1 MRISTAQYFE
11 TSAANYQRNYAN
23 VIKSS
28 EEAAS
33 GIRVNSGADD
43 PVGAARLLQL
53 DQQSAML
60 KQYSGNITTVRNTL
74 GSSEAVLTSI
84 SQVMQRAREL
94 AIGAGNGNYTDADR
108 QANAAELGQIEE
120 QLVSLMN
127 SKDQNGQYLF
137 SGSNSSVA
145 PYSRNSDG
153 TYSYNGDQTT
163 LSLQVGDTQWM
174 ATNDTGFSIFEQ
186 AANTSRSQVTSVPN
200 ALVPNDGRVALSNGQ
215 VSDSA
220 AYNANFRAGEPY
232 TVNVKAG
239 SQLQIL
245 DKNNVDVT
253 AEATRNGQFSATDG
267 KTQTISFRGLE
278 MSMDVQLPAGETD
291 ANLAGISFT
300 LGVKADSFSA
310 TRSPSN
316 ASTAVMT
323 GTTITDQA
331 AYDSAFPAG
340 SAVLKFKGT
349 APDPVTF
356 DLYAAP
362 LTASSKPV
370 VANQPM
376 TGTTA
381 TAAGVTFNFSAA
393 TQDGD
398 QFNVAVD
405 THQSQSILDTVGQL
419 RKALSAPVGT
429 AAEKQQ
435 FQAALASGIANLAS
449 GHDQLT
455 TAISAIGARGA
466 ALDTQSDTN
475 QSLQAANSSTT
486 ASIRDSDPAEVLVR
500 LNLQQTMLQ
509 ASQLAFSKISQ
520 LSLFSRL

>member
-11 TSAANYQRNYAN
+11 SSAASYSKNYSD
-23 VIKSS
+23 VVKSQ

-53 DQQSAML
+53 DQQAAML

-74 GSSEAVLTSI
+74 GSSESVLTSI
-84 SQVMQRAREL
+84 SQVLQRAREL

-127 SKDQNGQYLF
+127 SRDQNGQYLF

-145 PYSRNSDG
+145 PYAKNADG

-186 AANTSRSQVTSVPN
+186 AINTSRSQVTAIADGNV
-200 ALVPNDGRVALSNGQ
+200 ANDGRFALSNGQ
-215 VSDSA
+215 VSNSA
-220 AYNANFRAGEPY
+220 LFNNRFRSGEPY
-232 TVNVKAG
+232 TVSIEAG
-239 SQLQIL
+239 SQLKIL
-245 DKNNVDVT
+245 DRNKNDVT
-253 AEATRNGQFSATDG
+253 ADATENGQFSSTSSSA
-267 KTQTISFRGLE
+267 QTISFRGVDL
-278 MSMDVQLPAGETD
+278 SLNVNLPTGETD
-291 ANLAGISFT
+291 ANLVGLSFE
-300 LGVKADSFSA
+300 LGAKSDSFSS

-316 ASTAVMT
+316 GSTAVVT
-323 GTTITDQA
+323 
-331 AYDSAFPAG
+331 DSAIIDQKAYQSTFPSG
-340 SAVLKFKGT
+340 SAVIKFKGT
-349 APDPVTF
+349 APDPVTY
-356 DLYAAP
+356 DLYSAP
-362 LTASSKPV
+362 LTANSKPV
-370 VANQPM
+370 LADQAVD
-376 TGTTA
+376 GGSVS
-381 TAAGVTFNFSAA
+381 AAGVKFTLSGTPAA
-393 TQDGD
+393 GD
-398 QFNVAVD
+398 QFNVAVN
-405 THQSQSILDTVGQL
+405 THQSQNVLDTISQL
-419 RKALSAPVGT
+419 RTALNAPANT
-429 AAEKQQ
+429 LAEQQ
-435 FQAALASGIANLAS
+435 AFQASLASGIANLAS

-475 QSLQAANSSTT
+475 LSLQTANTSTT
-486 ASIRDSDPAEVLVR
+486 ASIRDTDPAEVLVR

-520 LSLFSRL
+520 LSLFDRL